1 MGKGPVSSV
10 ARAAAV
16 ACALFGVFGVSAGHA
31 QHIVPGQ
38 RSSVIASDPAALEKS
53 LNPDEKKLVQEGLAW
68 LGFYKGWFDGAFKEG
83 TRTALSGWQRQNG
96 VTATGELDP
105 DQAVTLAGTALAM
118 RDKTGWQPLSDSRS
132 GITISYPSKVLTK
145 RSDSEAGG
153 VTLDD
158 PDGGASLMTMRFTDV
173 TDGQINSFY
182 DALSGSGESEI
193 TYEFRRNNLF
203 IVTGNRKGGKFYSRF
218 EQRGREIRGYDLI
231 WRADHDADLQALSVL
246 ISNSFYPFGYDTP
259 PADPSYP
266 TLMALAD
273 ARGQQGGS
281 DGASATP
288 QESGRSQQA
297 SSSTPAGQAPADQ
310 GASDQG
316 ASETGAEP
324 QSHQDDQAD
333 SSDGK
338 QEDDGQFAFAY
349 LEPKSPGL
357 KDAYE
362 LTRDTDL
369 LRRNPEIA
377 WMNGMFE
384 LPRQLRYVGAECGAV
399 NAFYSPKDSAIVLC
413 YELVDSLAQQG
424 MKLAEKAD
432 PKSNILGAYISSNIR
447 FILLHETGHALID
460 MLELPSTGREE
471 DAVDQMAAMMILL
484 NPGGKETSDQIAEVL
499 RMAAIWFQNN
509 ASVGDD
515 AGQNMQVFADEHS
528 LSEQRFFNLLCYMYG
543 HDEDTYDWIVREK
556 FLPEARAARCSDES
570 RKMFKAWAALLAPRF
585 TPRYQA
591 IARMLR

>member
-1 MGKGPVSSV
+1 M
-10 ARAAAV
+10 ALAAAV
-16 ACALFGVFGVSAGHA
+16 ACVLFGMFGASSGHA

-38 RSSVIASDPAALEKS
+38 RSNVVASDPATLEQT

-68 LGFYKGWFDGAFKEG
+68 VGFYKGWFDGAFGEG
-83 TRTALSGWQRQNG
+83 TRTALSSWQRQNG
-96 VTATGELDP
+96 LSANGELDA

-118 RDKTGWQPLSDSRS
+118 RDKTGWQPISDSKS
-132 GITISYPSKVLTK
+132 GIVMSYPSKVLTK
-145 RSDSEAGG
+145 RSDSDAGG
-153 VTLDD
+153 ITLDD

-182 DALSGSGESEI
+182 DALSGSGESQI

-259 PADPSYP
+259 PAEPSYP

-281 DGASATP
+281 TGAADTSRDA
-288 QESGRSQQA
+288 GGSQQA
-297 SSSTPAGQAPADQ
+297 S
-310 GASDQG
+310 
-316 ASETGAEP
+316 TGAATDQP
-324 QSHQDDQAD
+324 PNDRRPSDADATPSSHQDGQAD
-333 SSDGK
+333 SSDG
-338 QEDDGQFAFAY
+338 EDEDGQFAFAY
-349 LEPKSPGL
+349 LEPKSPEL
-357 KDAYE
+357 KEAYE

-369 LRRNPEIA
+369 LRRNPEID

-384 LPRQLRYVGAECGAV
+384 LPRQLRYVGAECGTV

-413 YELVDSLAQQG
+413 YELVASLEQQAL
-424 MKLAEKAD
+424 KLAEKAD
-432 PKSNILGAYISSNIR
+432 PKSNILGAYIASNIR

-460 MLELPSTGREE
+460 MLNLPSTGREE

-515 AGQNMQVFADEHS
+515 ASQNMQVFADEHS
-528 LSEQRFFNLLCYMYG
+528 LSEQRFYNLLCYMYG
-543 HDEDTYDWIVREK
+543 HDSDAYDWIVREK
-556 FLPEARAARCSDES
+556 FLPEARAARCFDES
-570 RKMFKAWAALLAPRF
+570 RKMFKAWAALLAPHF

>member
-1 MGKGPVSSV
+1 MVGLELSRV
-10 ARAAAV
+10 ARAAAA
-16 ACALFGVFGVSAGHA
+16 ACVLFGVFGVSSVYA

-38 RSSVIASDPAALEKS
+38 RSGVVASDPATLEQT
-53 LNPDEKKLVQEGLAW
+53 LNLDEKKLVQEGLAW
-68 LGFYKGWFDGAFKEG
+68 LGFYKGWFDGAFGEG

-96 VTATGELDP
+96 LSANGELDA

-118 RDKTGWQPLSDSRS
+118 RDKIGWQPISDSRS
-132 GITISYPSKVLTK
+132 GIIMSYPSKVLTK
-145 RSDSEAGG
+145 RSDSDAGG
-153 VTLDD
+153 ITLDD

-173 TDGQINSFY
+173 TDGHINSFY
-182 DALSGSGESEI
+182 DALSGSGESQI

-259 PADPSYP
+259 PAEPSYP

-281 DGASATP
+281 NGAADTSQDT
-288 QESGRSQQA
+288 GGSQQA
-297 SSSTPAGQAPADQ
+297 SNGAATDQ
-310 GASDQG
+310 PSNGQG
-316 ASETGAEP
+316 ASEADATP
-324 QSHQDDQAD
+324 QAHQDDQAD
-333 SSDGK
+333 SNDG
-338 QEDDGQFAFAY
+338 QDEDGQFAFAY
-349 LEPKSPGL
+349 LEPKSPEL
-357 KDAYE
+357 KEAYE

-369 LRRNPEIA
+369 LRRNPEID

-384 LPRQLRYVGAECGAV
+384 LPRQLRYVGAECGTV

-413 YELVDSLAQQG
+413 YELVASLEQQAQ
-424 MKLAEKAD
+424 KLAEKAD
-432 PKSNILGAYISSNIR
+432 PKSNILGAYIASNIR

-460 MLELPSTGREE
+460 MLDLPSTGREE

-528 LSEQRFFNLLCYMYG
+528 LSEQRFYNLLCYMYG
-543 HDEDTYDWIVREK
+543 HDSDAYDWIVREK
-556 FLPEARAARCSDES
+556 FLPEARAARCFDES
-570 RKMFKAWAALLAPRF
+570 RKMFKAWAALLAPHF

>member
-1 MGKGPVSSV
+1 MVGRGSEPSRL

-16 ACALFGVFGVSAGHA
+16 ACMLFGLFSASPGYG

-38 RSSVIASDPAALEKS
+38 RSGVIASDPATLERT
-53 LNPDEKKLVQEGLAW
+53 LNLDEKKLVQEGLAW
-68 LGFYKGWFDGAFKEG
+68 LGFYKGWFDGAFGEG
-83 TRTALSGWQRQNG
+83 TRNALSNWQRQNG
-96 VTATGELDP
+96 LRASGELDA
-105 DQAVTLAGTALAM
+105 DQAITLAGTALAM

-132 GITISYPSKVLTK
+132 GITISYPSKVLTR
-145 RSDSEAGG
+145 RSESEAGG

-173 TDGQINSFY
+173 TDGQINAFY

-259 PADPSYP
+259 PAEPSYP

-273 ARGQQGGS
+273 ARGPQGGS
-281 DGASATP
+281 AGATDTP
-288 QESGRSQQA
+288 QDTGRSQQA
-297 SSSTPAGQAPADQ
+297 GTSPATDRPPPARESAETNDAPPPHR
-310 GASDQG
+310 
-316 ASETGAEP
+316 E
-324 QSHQDDQAD
+324 DQAGP
-333 SSDGK
+333 SGG
-338 QEDDGQFAFAY
+338 EEEVGQFVFAY
-349 LEPKSPGL
+349 LEPETPAL
-357 KDAYE
+357 RNAYE

-384 LPRQLRYVGAECGAV
+384 LPRQLRYAAAECGSV
-399 NAFYSPKDSAIVLC
+399 NAFYSPKNSAIVLC
-413 YELVDSLAQQG
+413 YELVASLEQQAL
-424 MKLAEKAD
+424 KLAEKAD
-432 PKSNILGAYISSNIR
+432 PKSNILGAYIASNIR

-484 NPGGKETSDQIAEVL
+484 NPGGKETTDQIAEVL

-515 AGQNMQVFADEHS
+515 TSQNMQVFADEHS

-543 HDEDTYDWIVREK
+543 HNPDDYDWIVREK
-556 FLPEARAARCSDES
+556 FLPEARAVRCPDES
-570 RKMFKAWAALLAPRF
+570 RKMFRAWAALLAPHF
-585 TPRYQA
+585 TPRYKA
-591 IARMLR
+591 IARMLQ

>member
-1 MGKGPVSSV
+1 MVGWGLSGM
-10 ARAAAV
+10 ARAAAA
-16 ACALFGVFGVSAGHA
+16 ACMLFGVFGASPGYG

-38 RSSVIASDPAALEKS
+38 RSSAVATDPATLEQA
-53 LNPDEKKLVQEGLAW
+53 LNPDEKKLIQEGLAW

-83 TRTALSGWQRQNG
+83 TRKALSDWQRQSG
-96 VTATGELDP
+96 ARATGELDP
-105 DQAVTLAGTALAM
+105 DQAVMLAGTALAM

-132 GITISYPSKVLTK
+132 GITMSYPSKVLSK

-173 TDGQINSFY
+173 TDGQINAFY
-182 DALSGSGESEI
+182 DALSGSGESQI

-231 WRADHDADLQALSVL
+231 WRADHDDDLQALSVL

-259 PADPSYP
+259 PAEPSYP

-273 ARGQQGGS
+273 ARGPQGGS
-281 DGASATP
+281 AGAAQDDDG
-288 QESGRSQQA
+288 SQQA
-297 SSSTPAGQAPADQ
+297 STSPAPDHQPPARGPARADAAP
-310 GASDQG
+310 
-316 ASETGAEP
+316 P
-324 QSHQDDQAD
+324 SHQDDDQTEPN
-333 SSDGK
+333 DG
-338 QEDDGQFAFAY
+338 QSEEGQFAFVY
-349 LEPKSPGL
+349 LEPKSPEL
-357 KDAYE
+357 KEAYE

-369 LRRNPEIA
+369 LRRNPEIE

-384 LPRQLRYVGAECGAV
+384 LPRPLRYAGAECGTV

-413 YELVDSLAQQG
+413 YELVASLEQQAL
-424 MKLAEKAD
+424 KLAEKSD
-432 PKSNILGAYISSNIR
+432 PKSNILGAYIASNIR

-460 MLELPSTGREE
+460 MLDLPSTGREE

-484 NPGGKETSDQIAEVL
+484 NPGGKESDDQIAEVL
-499 RMAAIWFQNN
+499 RMAALWFQNS
-509 ASVGDD
+509 ASLGDD

-543 HDEDTYDWIVREK
+543 HDPDHYDWIVREK
-556 FLPEARAARCSDES
+556 LLPEARAVRCPDES
-570 RKMFKAWAALLAPRF
+570 RKMFKAWAALLAPHF

>member
-1 MGKGPVSSV
+1 MVGSELSRMT
-10 ARAAAV
+10 RAAAA
-16 ACALFGVFGVSAGHA
+16 ACLLFGLFGASPGYG

-38 RSSVIASDPAALEKS
+38 RSNIVASDPATLEQA

-68 LGFYKGWFDGAFKEG
+68 LGFYKGWFDGAFKAG
-83 TRTALSGWQRQNG
+83 TRSALSAWQQQNG
-96 VTATGELDP
+96 LRATGELDP

-118 RDKTGWQPLSDSRS
+118 RDTTGWQPLSDSRS
-132 GITISYPSKVLTK
+132 GITMSYPSKVLTQ
-145 RSDSEAGG
+145 RSESEAGG

-173 TDGQINSFY
+173 TDGQINAFY

-259 PADPSYP
+259 PAEPSYP

-281 DGASATP
+281 AGMGEAP
-288 QESGRSQQA
+288 QDAGRSQQA
-297 SSSTPAGQAPADQ
+297 STSPAPDQAPNAR
-310 GASDQG
+310 GS
-316 ASETGAEP
+316 SESSNTP
-324 QSHQDDQAD
+324 PSHQDNQAG
-333 SSDGK
+333 SSRG
-338 QEDDGQFAFAY
+338 EVEEGQFAFAY
-349 LEPKSPGL
+349 LEPDSPAL
-357 KDAYE
+357 KGAYE

-384 LPRQLRYVGAECGAV
+384 LPRPLRYAAAECGSV

-413 YELVDSLAQQG
+413 YELVDSLEQQAQ
-424 MKLAEKAD
+424 KLAEKAD
-432 PKSNILGAYISSNIR
+432 PQSNILGAYIASNIR

-484 NPGGKETSDQIAEVL
+484 NPGGKETTDQIAEVL
-499 RMAAIWFQNN
+499 RMAAIWFQSN
-509 ASVGDD
+509 ASVSSD
-515 AGQNMQVFADEHS
+515 ASQNMQVFADEHS
-528 LSEQRFFNLLCYMYG
+528 LSEQRFYNLLCYMYG
-543 HDEDTYDWIVREK
+543 HNPDDYDWIVREK
-556 FLPEARAARCSDES
+556 FLPEARAVRCPDES
-570 RKMFKAWAALLAPRF
+570 RKMFKAWAALLAPHF

>member
-1 MGKGPVSSV
+1 MVGRGSELSRM

-16 ACALFGVFGVSAGHA
+16 ACMLFGVFGASSGYA

-38 RSSVIASDPAALEKS
+38 RSNVVASDPATLEQT
-53 LNPDEKKLVQEGLAW
+53 LNLDEKKLVQEGLAW
-68 LGFYKGWFDGAFKEG
+68 LGFYKGWFDGAFGEG
-83 TRTALSGWQRQNG
+83 TRTALSSWQRQNG
-96 VTATGELDP
+96 LSANGELDA

-118 RDKTGWQPLSDSRS
+118 RDKIGWLPISDSKS
-132 GITISYPSKVLTK
+132 GIIMSYPSKVLTK
-145 RSDSEAGG
+145 RSDSDAGG
-153 VTLDD
+153 ITLDD

-182 DALSGSGESEI
+182 DALSGSGESQI

-259 PADPSYP
+259 PAEPSYP

-273 ARGQQGGS
+273 ARGQQGGPN
-281 DGASATP
+281 GAAETSRDA
-288 QESGRSQQA
+288 SGSQQA
-297 SSSTPAGQAPADQ
+297 S
-310 GASDQG
+310 
-316 ASETGAEP
+316 TGAATDQPSNGQGSSEAGATP
-324 QSHQDDQAD
+324 PAHQDDQAD
-333 SSDGK
+333 SNGGQD
-338 QEDDGQFAFAY
+338 EDGQFAFAY
-349 LEPKSPGL
+349 LEPKSPEL
-357 KDAYE
+357 KEAYE

-369 LRRNPEIA
+369 LRRNPEID

-384 LPRQLRYVGAECGAV
+384 LPRQLRYVGAECGTV

-413 YELVDSLAQQG
+413 YELVASLEQQAL
-424 MKLAEKAD
+424 KLAEKAD
-432 PKSNILGAYISSNIR
+432 PKSNILGAYIASNIR

-460 MLELPSTGREE
+460 MLNLPSTGREE

-515 AGQNMQVFADEHS
+515 ASQNMQVFADEHS
-528 LSEQRFFNLLCYMYG
+528 LSEQRFYNLLCYMYG
-543 HDEDTYDWIVREK
+543 HDSDAYDWIVREK
-556 FLPEARAARCSDES
+556 FLPEARAARCFDES
-570 RKMFKAWAALLAPRF
+570 RKMFKAWAALLAPHF